1 MLLVVASAVVFWL
14 LELAPGDAA
23 TQALGPRAT
32 AESLAELRAEYGL
45 DRPATQRYLEWL
57 GGMLGGDL
65 GASVTSGRPVAD
77 VLAGPL
83 SRTLALG
90 ACAGAGVLVVGVG
103 GGIAAG
109 VRPGGRRDRVL
120 SRGALVGLGTP
131 EFVAA
136 TFLVAVFALGLG
148 WLPAVSLLPASGSVW
163 ERPEILVLPGLA
175 ITVAAGGYVLRL
187 VRAVVATHAE
197 APHVEAARLDGV
209 GPLTLLGRHLLPSAL
224 GPILGSVAIV
234 VPYLVGGTVVVE
246 NVFAYPGLGQVLV
259 TAIATRDQ
267 VLLQGVAMLL
277 AGCTA
282 VAYLLADVLSRAVDP
297 RRTVRS

>member
-1 MLLVVASAVVFWL
+1 MASVAVFGL

-32 AESLAELRAEYGL
+32 AESLAALRADYGL

-57 GGMLGGDL
+57 GGMLAGDL
-65 GASVTSGRPVAD
+65 GESVTSGQPVAD

-83 SRTLALG
+83 GRTLALG
-90 ACAGAGVLVVGVG
+90 TCAGVGVLVLGVG

-120 SRGALVGLGTP
+120 SRGALVGLATP

-136 TFLVAVFALGLG
+136 TVLVIVFALGLG
-148 WLPAVSLLPASGSVW
+148 WFPAVSLLPASGSVAD
-163 ERPEILVLPGLA
+163 RPEILVLPA
-175 ITVAAGGYVLRL
+175 SAVSVVAGGYVLRL
-187 VRAVVATHAE
+187 VRAAVAAHAD

-209 GPLTLLGRHLLPSAL
+209 GPLTVLGRHLLPAAL
-224 GPILGSVAIV
+224 GPIVGAVAVV

-246 NVFAYPGLGQVLV
+246 NVFAYPGLGRTLV
-259 TAIATRDQ
+259 TAVATRDQ
-267 VLLQGVAMLL
+267 ILLQGVAMLL
-277 AGCTA
+277 AACTA
-282 VAYLLADVLSRAVDP
+282 VAYLVADVVARVVDP
-297 RRTVRS
+297 RRTAPT